1 VRTTTWASG
10 RTANERKGEEKK
22 KVEKKKKWM
31 DAVKTKK

>member
-22 KVEKKKKWM
+22 VEKKKKWI
-31 DAVKTKK
+31 DAVKTRK